1 MNPEQPQPKR
11 LYRSNDRVIA
21 GVCSGLARYFNID
34 PIIVRVGAVAGLLA
48 GGVTL
53 VAYLAAL
60 FLVPVEPGE
69 GEPEPPRQS
78 RSTGFTIAVLIA
90 ACIAWPIV
98 VGGGFIVAGVVAP
111 FAFLAIVGIVAWWAV
126 SGEGPGGEPRDVG
139 RRAVLGLA
147 VLFGCA
153 VLFVAGGWAAGT
165 GSGALAAGMVIG
177 AGVLLVIGA
186 FTRTVRWIAL
196 PATALALGVGIVSA
210 ADLDLDGGIG
220 EREYTPATAND
231 LRDRY
236 ELGIGQL
243 VVDLRNSEIPSG
255 DTPLKV
261 KVGMGQ
267 ALVLVPRDVC
277 VASEADVGAGH
288 VDVLGREGDGVNV
301 DFEDSRR
308 VAGGGKRVV
317 LEADVGFGEVAVRH
331 EPYVSEFEHGGGFDE
346 DDRDQPLG
354 NQACAGGNG

>member
-1 MNPEQPQPKR
+1 MNSQPQPKR
-11 LYRSNDRVIA
+11 LYRSNDRVLA

-34 PIIVRVGAVAGLLA
+34 PIIVRVAAVAGLLA

-53 VAYLAAL
+53 VAYIAAL
-60 FLVPVEPGE
+60 ILVPVEPGE
-69 GEPEPPRQS
+69 GEPEPPRQPRS
-78 RSTGFTIAVLIA
+78 RGATIAILVALV
-90 ACIAWPIV
+90 IAWPIV
-98 VGGGFIVAGVVAP
+98 VGGGFVMAGIVFP
-111 FAFLAIVGIVAWWAV
+111 FAFPAIAGIVAWWAV
-126 SGEGPGGEPRDVG
+126 SGDGPGGEPRDVAK
-139 RRAVLGLA
+139 RAVLGLG

-153 VLFVAGGWAAGT
+153 VLFVSGGWAAGT
-165 GSGALAAGMVIG
+165 GSGEVAAGLVIG

-186 FTRTVRWIAL
+186 FTRTIRWIAL

-210 ADLDLDGGIG
+210 ADLDLSGGIG

-243 VVDLRNSEIPSG
+243 VVDLRNSSIPSG

-277 VASEADVGAGH
+277 VTSAADVGAGH
-288 VDVLGREGDGVNV
+288 VDVLGREGDGVDV
-301 DFEDSRR
+301 DFEDRR
-308 VAGGGKRVV
+308 RARTGGKRVV

-331 EPYVSEFEHGGGFDE
+331 EPFRSDFEHSGGFEE
-346 DDRDQPLG
+346 DDRSQPPG
-354 NQACAGGNG
+354 NKACAGGDA

>member
-1 MNPEQPQPKR
+1 MNSQPQPKR

-34 PIIVRVGAVAGLLA
+34 PIIVRVAAVAGLLA

-53 VAYLAAL
+53 VAYIAAL
-60 FLVPVEPGE
+60 ILVPVEPGE
-69 GEPEPPRQS
+69 GEPAPPPPA
-78 RSTGFTIAVLIA
+78 RSTGATVAILVA

-111 FAFLAIVGIVAWWAV
+111 FAFLAIAGIVAWWAV
-126 SGEGPGGEPRDVG
+126 SGDGPGGEPRDVA
-139 RRAVLGLA
+139 RRAGLGLA
-147 VLFGCA
+147 VLFGCS
-153 VLFVAGGWAAGT
+153 VLFLAGGWAAAT
-165 GSGALAAGMVIG
+165 GSGALAAGLVIG

-210 ADLDLDGGIG
+210 ADLDLTDGIG

-243 VVDLRNSEIPSG
+243 VVDLRNSSIPAG

-261 KVGMGQ
+261 RVGVGQ

-277 VASEADVGAGH
+277 VTSTADVGGGH

-301 DFEDSRR
+301 DFEDARR
-308 VAGGGKRVV
+308 ARTGGKRLV
-317 LEADVGFGEVAVRH
+317 LDADVGFGEVAVRH
-331 EPYVSEFEHGGGFDE
+331 QPYRSEFQHGSGLDE
-346 DDRDQPLG
+346 NDRSQPLG
-354 NQACAGGNG
+354 NQACAGGDA